1 MSIFTR
7 AVRFVLGS
15 RQNTPDEEPSPNA
28 SIIASSNEKVFMRL
42 EDPVIDAGDEFE
54 VSKYRVVSQDR

>member
-7 AVRFVLGS
+7 AVRFLLGS
-15 RQNTPDEEPSPNA
+15 RQNTPDAEPSPKA
-28 SIIASSNEKVFMRL
+28 SIIASSNKKVFMRL